1 MEISWLTAFIK
12 EKLSFGGYNQKR
24 LKFYCLKIPAFRG
37 CLKTRVDQLLVSMV
51 YLNRTLM

>member
-12 EKLSFGGYNQKR
+12 EKLPFGGNNQKR
-24 LKFYCLKIPAFRG
+24 LLLSENPCISRVL
-37 CLKTRVDQLLVSMV
+37 LKTRVDQLLISMV

>member
-12 EKLSFGGYNQKR
+12 EKLPFGGNNQKR
-24 LKFYCLKIPAFRG
+24 LKFYCLKIPAFLG